1 MVERPFNHLEGS
13 QTNDGQV
20 VNSPTCIMTSTV
32 HEGGVNVGPVENG
45 HEVFY
50 YFISASRASLPGYH
64 GLHESTAKIRFSALN
79 IALHNNH
86 HTEPFMRAV
95 YSGASIGDIEI
106 KTLQHSGDE
115 SLESFTMIYKNC
127 RPVSGKVTKLNVGG
141 RLGENVMSRGHYD
154 DRIGTVN
161 RSIDSDDP
169 YNRVAEVTA
178 CCLKILFDEVQ
189 VIYHAL
195 KENGIQ
201 DGQVAGGFNLVNNT
215 TEVSG

>member
-1 MVERPFNHLEGS
+1 MVERPFNPLEGS

-20 VNSPTCIMTSTV
+20 VASPTCLLTSTV
-32 HEGGVNVGPVENG
+32 HEGGVNVGKIENA

-79 IALHNNH
+79 IALHNNSY
-86 HTEPFMRAV
+86 TEPFMKAV

-115 SLESFTMIYKNC
+115 ALESFTMQFKNC
-127 RPVSGKVTKLNVGG
+127 RPVSGKVSKLNVGG

-154 DRIGTVN
+154 DRVGVVN
-161 RSIDSDDP
+161 RSIDADDP

-178 CCLKILFDEVQ
+178 CCLKILFDQ
-189 VIYHAL
+189 VVIVYHAL
-195 KENGIQ
+195 TEGGEV

-215 TEVSG
+215 TNVE